1 MHKFLQSRG
10 FKTETLLHANKES
23 KSPITVIR
31 SDDGKAVGV
40 IFDRSAPKAGDKVLV
55 EVSENGSRTFGV
67 FQTKSPA
74 FPDLFTMVSSPSE
87 SASSQDLVNAV
98 IDYLHEIGCTTEHV
112 FR

>member
-10 FKTETLLHANKES
+10 FKTQTLDKES

-40 IFDRSAPKAGDKVLV
+40 IFERDTPKAGGKVLV
-55 EVSENGSRTFGV
+55 KFSENGPRTFGV
-67 FQTKSPA
+67 FQPKFPTSPDT
-74 FPDLFTMVSSPSE
+74 FMMVVSPSE
-87 SASSQDLVNAV
+87 NASSQDLVNAV
-98 IDYLHEIGCTTEHV
+98 IDYLHEIGCTTEHD